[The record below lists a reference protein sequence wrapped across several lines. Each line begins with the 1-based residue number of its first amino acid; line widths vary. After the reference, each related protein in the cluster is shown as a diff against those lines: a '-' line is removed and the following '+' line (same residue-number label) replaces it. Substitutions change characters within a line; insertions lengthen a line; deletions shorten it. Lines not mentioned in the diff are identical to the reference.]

1 MKKIFSLCCQILIL
15 FTCKLNAQNIGIGT
29 TTPNSASLLHIDL
42 GSSATKGFLISGNN
56 LVNSTVPDLGA
67 GSRLMFYPGKNAFRE
82 GYVSGTHWDNSN
94 VGVGSVAMGSNTI
107 ASGTYSISMG
117 TNTTASGTYSTSM
130 GSTTLASGN
139 ASTAMGAVTI
149 ASGDNSTAM
158 GNYVST
164 SGFKGS
170 FAIGDNSTGTVM
182 QSFVADGFR
191 ARFAGGYRLFTN
203 SAVTVGAFLNAN
215 ANSWAALSDV
225 RMKENFLQV
234 NGESFLNKIAGMHL
248 TTWNY
253 KGQNVKTLRH
263 YGPMGQD
270 FFKAFG
276 KDELGTIG
284 CDTLINQQDFLGVNL
299 IAIQALEKRTT
310 SLKKENKKLKTENE
324 NMQNKIAGLE
334 SRLKKLEK
342 LLSGRRPHL
351 AFLN

>member
-1 MKKIFSLCCQILIL
+1 MKKILSLCCHLLIL
-15 FTCKLNAQNIGIGT
+15 FTCELNAQNIGIGT
-29 TTPNSASLLHIDL
+29 TTPNPASLLHIDL
-42 GSSATKGFLISGNN
+42 GSSTTKGFLITGDNN
-56 LVNSTVPDLGA
+56 VGSTVPDLGA
-67 GSRLMFYPGKNAFRE
+67 GPRVMFYPGKIAFRA
-82 GYVSGTHWDNSN
+82 GSVSGTQWDNAN
-94 VGVGSVAMGSNTI
+94 VGRGSIAMGVNPI
-107 ASGTYSISMG
+107 ASGLYSTSVG
-117 TNTTASGTYSTSM
+117 FNTTASG
-130 GSTTLASGN
+130 N
-139 ASTAMGAVTI
+139 NSTAIGFYTI
-149 ASGDNSTAM
+149 ASGANSTAM
-158 GNYVST
+158 GSVTTASGDYSTTMGNNVST
-164 SGFKGS
+164 SGFDGS
-170 FAIGDNSTGTVM
+170 FAIGDLSTTTVM
-182 QSFVADGFR
+182 QSFVANGFR

-234 NGESFLNKIAGMHL
+234 NGESFLNKIAAMHL

-253 KGQNVKTLRH
+253 KGQDVKTLRH

-276 KDELGTIG
+276 EDELGTIG

-310 SLKKENKKLKTENE
+310 SLKKQNKKLKIENE

-342 LLSGRRPHL
+342 LIAGK
-351 AFLN
+351 